1 MRNQYKILTEK
12 YNTVKESGEDNR
24 YKYDLPVAITNGPLS
39 DVDKELIIKYRKDF
53 RKWMFTQEGMPELID
68 MNYSLLDLEEVKVHQ
83 LFNNPD
89 GVVKKDIYAEVN
101 GWFIEKARE
110 YLKHHIKPIRKA
122 LTKHTKTHGV
132 DLRDL

>member
-24 YKYDLPVAITNGPLS
+24 HKYDLPLAIANGPLS
-39 DVDKELIIKYRKDF
+39 DADKELIKQYRKDF
-53 RKWMFTQEGMPELID
+53 RKWMLTQEGMPELVD
-68 MNYSLLDLEEVKVHQ
+68 MNYSLLDLEEVKVDQ
-83 LFNNPD
+83 LFDNPD
-89 GVVKKDIYAEVN
+89 GVVIKDIYAKVN
-101 GWFIEKARE
+101 VWFIAKARE